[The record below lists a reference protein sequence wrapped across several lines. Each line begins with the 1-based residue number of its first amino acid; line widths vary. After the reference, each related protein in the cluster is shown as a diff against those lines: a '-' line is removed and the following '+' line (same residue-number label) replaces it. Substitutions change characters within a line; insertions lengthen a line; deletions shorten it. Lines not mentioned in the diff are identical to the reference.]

1 MSNFTQYLTESTK
14 AYDYRIKVA
23 GVLADDFA
31 NKLETAM
38 AKWDCQ
44 SLSSGKTTP
53 IVELPLDFP
62 HLKNEIV
69 TIFDCSTNYPESVH
83 ELREYIADYMRMSP
97 SYVVVRKPGEPTE
110 EYQEEIKDKK
120 DESEFKSKLHDLE
133 YKDAPKVKADEVYG
147 DKANQS
153 LLKELLKDKKKQEFS
168 KTEKTQEAQSKESES
183 TLSPLSKST
192 NPKPVR

>member
-1 MSNFTQYLTESTK
+1 MSNFTKYLTESTK
-14 AYDYRIKVA
+14 VYDYRIKVA
-23 GVLADDFA
+23 GTIADDFA

-38 AKWDCQ
+38 DKWDCQ

-69 TIFDCSTNYPESVH
+69 TIFDCSTNYPASIH

-120 DESEFKSKLHDLE
+120 DESEFIELTVTHASPYFAKEFLDLIIQETNSLVRQRKFEETQDLAIQLH
-133 YKDAPKVKADEVYG
+133 
-147 DKANQS
+147 
-153 LLKELLKDKKKQEFS
+153 LLFQYL
-168 KTEKTQEAQSKESES
+168 
-183 TLSPLSKST
+183 KST
-192 NPKPVR
+192 HLKAFFQVQPPMYRIQLLP